1 MQQLQQD
8 FQCFMYTYIVV
19 HVFVFL
25 YLHTYT
31 TWTGSFKCKR
41 IHLRN
46 ISNADLLF
54 SRYTYC
60 FNYVFINVVAYIS
73 LLIYIYIYTFYLYV
87 YSIYIYIY
95 IYVVL
100 SSQIEAEPCSSASTS
115 RCFFHMKPGSE
126 IHQNQFLGKTLEM
139 NHAFLLEVLDV
150 FFCLIWRQ
158 RFLCMSVYI

>member
-1 MQQLQQD
+1 
-8 FQCFMYTYIVV
+8 MYTYIVV

-31 TWTGSFKCKR
+31 TWTGLFKCKR

-73 LLIYIYIYTFYLYV
+73 LLIYIYTFYLYV

-95 IYVVL
+95 MWFSL
-100 SSQIEAEPCSSASTS
+100 HRSKLNQTLFSFNLKM
-115 RCFFHMKPGSE
+115 FFPHENRFWNPSE
-126 IHQNQFLGKTLEM
+126 LVLGKTPEM
-139 NHAFLLEVLDV
+139 DHAFLSEVLDV
-150 FFCLIWRQ
+150 FLLNLEI
-158 RFLCMSVYI
+158 